1 MRVLDPVAEMR
12 QDGDR
17 LAPRPATLDGKV
29 VAYVDGWGH
38 RCDDGRFEM
47 YALMAEIKRLLEER
61 FQVGGSVWYKKPNI
75 AKPVPQELLARVV
88 QEADVI
94 VNGECI

>member
-12 QDGDR
+12 QAGDR
-17 LAPRPATLDGKV
+17 LAPRPSTLDGKV
-29 VAYVDGWGH
+29 IAYVDGWGH
-38 RCDDGRFEM
+38 RCEDGRFEM
-47 YALMAEIKRLLEER
+47 YPLMAELKRLLEAR
-61 FQVGGSVWYKKPNI
+61 FELAGSVWYKKPNI
-75 AKPVPQELLARVV
+75 AKPIPEELLAQVV